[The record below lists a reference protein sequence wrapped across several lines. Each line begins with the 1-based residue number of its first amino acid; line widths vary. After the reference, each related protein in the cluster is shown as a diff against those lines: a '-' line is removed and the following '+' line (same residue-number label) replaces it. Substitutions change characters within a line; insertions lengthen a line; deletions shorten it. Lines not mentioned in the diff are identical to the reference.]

1 MESIIKPT
9 QSFSILLVEDE
20 AVTLE
25 LLAIILPKKYSGVL
39 LHTASNGRTGLDVF
53 KTHTPDIVITD
64 FNMPEMS
71 GGHMVAEI
79 RAIKPNTKL
88 IVITGDAGQLALEDS
103 AKKGFTFDHFIAKP
117 VVFQALF
124 TAIDQCLREIAQR
137 TNSEL

>member
-64 FNMPEMS
+64 FNMPEMC
-71 GGHMVAEI
+71 GAQMVDKI
-79 RAIKPNTKL
+79 RAIKPDTKI
-88 IVITGDAGQLALEDS
+88 IVITGKSEKPLQQN
-103 AKKGFTFDHFIAKP
+103 FTQEGVVFDHFIAKP
-117 VVFQALF
+117 VVFQELF
-124 TAIDQCLREIAQR
+124 TAIDQCLGDLNDIF
-137 TNSEL
+137 N